1 MHQKRVRTKFTAGG
15 KVAKKVEES
24 TERTQKTCFVVGPIG
39 GAGTE
44 IRTHADW
51 LLDGI
56 IKPTF
61 REHYPDFEVVRSD
74 TITAPG
80 MIDTQM
86 INHLLDADLVI
97 VDMSLLNANAFYEMG
112 IRHMARK
119 PVIHMFVAGTSIP
132 FDVKPYRAIE
142 FSLVQHAHLGA
153 AQQQLKQAI
162 QDATSPDY
170 VPDNPVTKAQ
180 NYTQIE
186 RAAEPA
192 DRILMQEL
200 LSLRSEVNALKKS
213 QPSTSGTF
221 PRTRNSPGH
230 VKWPN
235 LVTHLG
241 GEKGLGLELRA
252 EFPFTLTAE
261 LATDIV
267 DRISFI
273 FPVETWRFGTSRI
286 SIELAV
292 SDPKL
297 IEAARQVML
306 ELGATETDIIA

>member
-1 MHQKRVRTKFTAGG
+1 
-15 KVAKKVEES
+15 VAKKVEES
-24 TERTQKTCFVVGPIG
+24 TQRTQKTCFVVGPIG
-39 GAGTE
+39 GAGTD

-142 FSLVQHAHLGA
+142 FSLVQHAHLGE
-153 AQQQLKQAI
+153 AQKQLKHAI
-162 QDATSPDY
+162 QDAISANY

-180 NYTQIE
+180 NYRQIE
-186 RAAEPA
+186 RTAEPA
-192 DRILMQEL
+192 DKIFMQEL
-200 LSLRSEVNALKKS
+200 LSLKSEVNALKNAR
-213 QPSTSGTF
+213 PNAIANF
-221 PRTRNSPGH
+221 PRMATPPRI
-230 VKWPN
+230 VRR
-235 LVTHLG
+235 
-241 GEKGLGLELRA
+241 EELRPYGTEA
-252 EFPFTLTAE
+252 RAPSVELQADFPFVVTREFALD
-261 LATDIV
+261 LV
-267 DRISFI
+267 NRIAPI
-273 FPVETWRFGTSRI
+273 FPVQKWFFDATKFGITI
-286 SIELAV
+286 DEMDPTLIDAV
-292 SDPKL
+292 RG
-297 IEAARQVML
+297 IMAER
-306 ELGATETDIIA
+306 GATESTIVLGTS

>member
-1 MHQKRVRTKFTAGG
+1 MV
-15 KVAKKVEES
+15 KKVEES
-24 TERTQKTCFVVGPIG
+24 TERTQQTCFVVGPIG

-142 FSLVQHAHLGA
+142 FSLVQHAHLGV
-153 AQQQLKQAI
+153 AQQHLKNAI
-162 QDATSPDY
+162 QDAISPDY

-186 RAAEPA
+186 RTAEPA
-192 DRILMQEL
+192 DKILMQEL
-200 LSLRSEVNALKKS
+200 LSLKSEVNALKKS
-213 QPSTSGTF
+213 HPNRNVTIPNMRLPSKAVKHVGLARYGSGDKAL
-221 PRTRNSPGH
+221 SPS
-230 VKWPN
+230 
-235 LVTHLG
+235 LQ
-241 GEKGLGLELRA
+241 A
-252 EFPFTLTAE
+252 EFPFIVTADFANDVVE
-261 LATDIV
+261 RIDLLFQVGSWAFDANLL
-267 DRISFI
+267 RISVANVD
-273 FPVETWRFGTSRI
+273 P
-286 SIELAV
+286 ELI
-292 SDPKL
+292 D
-297 IEAARQVML
+297 AARTVL
-306 ELGATETDIIA
+306 LDRGATETDIVLGLI

>member
-1 MHQKRVRTKFTAGG
+1 MVSTYHLKGG
-15 KVAKKVEES
+15 EVAKKMEES
-24 TERTQKTCFVVGPIG
+24 TDQAQKTCFVVGPIG

-61 REHYPDFEVVRSD
+61 REHYPDFDVVRSD
-74 TITAPG
+74 TITSPG

-86 INHLLDADLVI
+86 INHLLDAELVI

-142 FSLVQHAHLGA
+142 FSFVQHAHLGL
-153 AQQQLKQAI
+153 AQQQLKSAI
-162 QDATSPDY
+162 QDAISPDY

-192 DRILMQEL
+192 DKVLMHEI
-200 LSLRSEVNALKKS
+200 LSLRSEFNALK
-213 QPSTSGTF
+213 TSLPKGPLAF
-221 PRTRNSPGH
+221 PRMTNPPRMVRLESSKPQ
-230 VKWPN
+230 V
-235 LVTHLG
+235 VE
-241 GEKGLGLELRA
+241 EKRQPVVLQG
-252 EFPFTLTAE
+252 EFPFMVTQQFTNE
-261 LATDIV
+261 IINK
-267 DRISFI
+267 ISLI
-273 FPVETWRFGTSRI
+273 YPVQSWAFDPSRI
-286 SIELAV
+286 EISIAGMNAETIDAV
-292 SDPKL
+292 RGILQDN
-297 IEAARQVML
+297 
-306 ELGATETDIIA
+306 GATESALAFR

>member
-1 MHQKRVRTKFTAGG
+1 M
-15 KVAKKVEES
+15 AKKIDEN

-119 PVIHMFVAGTSIP
+119 PVIHMFVVGTSIP

-162 QDATSPDY
+162 QDAISPDY

-200 LSLRSEVNALKKS
+200 LSLRSEINALKKS
-213 QPSTSGTF
+213 QPSTSVTF
-221 PRTRNSPGH
+221 PRMTNSPGS
-230 VKWPN
+230 VKWAN
-235 LVTHLG
+235 LISHFRDD
-241 GEKGLGLELRA
+241 EGLGLELRA
-252 EFPFTLTAE
+252 EFPFTVTTE
-261 LATDIV
+261 LATDLIN
-267 DRISFI
+267 RISHI
-273 FPVETWRFGTSRI
+273 FRVEIWQLGTSEI
-286 SIELAV
+286 SIELTV

-297 IEAARQVML
+297 IAAAQKVMM
-306 ELGATETDIIA
+306 EHGATRTVIT

>member
-1 MHQKRVRTKFTAGG
+1 M
-15 KVAKKVEES
+15 AKKVEES

-39 GAGTE
+39 GAGTDV
-44 IRTHADW
+44 RTHADW

-119 PVIHMFVAGTSIP
+119 PVIHMFVAGTAIP

-153 AQQQLKQAI
+153 AQQQLKRAI
-162 QDATSPDY
+162 QDAISPDY
-170 VPDNPVTKAQ
+170 MPDNPVTKAQ

-186 RAAEPA
+186 RTAEPA
-192 DRILMQEL
+192 DKILMKEL
-200 LSLRSEVNALKKS
+200 LSLKSEVSALKKS
-213 QPSTSGTF
+213 HPSKNVAFRTF
-221 PRTRNSPGH
+221 HRRGIAKS
-230 VKWPN
+230 
-235 LVTHLG
+235 
-241 GEKGLGLELRA
+241 EGLARYPARDEFVARWIQA
-252 EFPFTLTAE
+252 RFPFLITGGFASDLIERIELMFPIESWTFDDKSISISVTNVDPESIAAARTLMADCGASDTLDLMTAE
-261 LATDIV
+261 
-267 DRISFI
+267 
-273 FPVETWRFGTSRI
+273 
-286 SIELAV
+286 
-292 SDPKL
+292 
-297 IEAARQVML
+297 
-306 ELGATETDIIA
+306 

>member
-1 MHQKRVRTKFTAGG
+1 M
-15 KVAKKVEES
+15 AKKVQES
-24 TERTQKTCFVVGPIG
+24 TERTQRTCFVVGPIG
-39 GAGTE
+39 GAGTD

-119 PVIHMFVAGTSIP
+119 PVIHMFIAGTSIP

-142 FSLVQHAHLGA
+142 FSLVQHAHLGT

-186 RAAEPA
+186 RTAEPA
-192 DRILMQEL
+192 DKILMQEI

-213 QPSTSGTF
+213 QQSTSVTF
-221 PRTRNSPGH
+221 PPMINSPRT
-230 VKWPN
+230 VKWAS
-235 LVTHLG
+235 LVRHA
-241 GEKGLGLELRA
+241 GEKKVPSIRA
-252 EFPFTLTAE
+252 NFPFMITSDFARDL
-261 LATDIV
+261 V
-267 DRISFI
+267 DRISRI
-273 FPVETWRFGTSRI
+273 FPVGSWDFDDSQI
-286 SIELAV
+286 SIALTEFDPELV
-292 SDPKL
+292 
-297 IEAARQVML
+297 EAARNVIL
-306 ELGATETDIIA
+306 ARGAEDVFIAT

>member
-1 MHQKRVRTKFTAGG
+1 M
-15 KVAKKVEES
+15 AKKVEES

-39 GAGTE
+39 GAGTD

-119 PVIHMFVAGTSIP
+119 PVIHMFIAGTSIP

-142 FSLVQHAHLGA
+142 FSLVQHAHLAA
-153 AQQQLKQAI
+153 AQQQLKNAI
-162 QDATSPDY
+162 QDAISPNY

-186 RAAEPA
+186 RTAEPA

-200 LSLRSEVNALKKS
+200 LSLKSEVNALKKS
-213 QPSTSGTF
+213 QHGTTVTF
-221 PRTRNSPGH
+221 PRMTNSPRPVSWANWLKHTSGD
-230 VKWPN
+230 KIPSIA
-235 LVTHLG
+235 
-241 GEKGLGLELRA
+241 LRA
-252 EFPFTLTAE
+252 EFPFTVTKEFAKE
-261 LATDIV
+261 LA
-267 DRISFI
+267 DRISLI
-273 FPVETWRFGTSRI
+273 FPVEYLASDTSQI
-286 SIELAV
+286 SIALTV
-292 SDPKL
+292 TDPKL
-297 IEAARQVML
+297 VEAARQVML
-306 ELGATETDIIA
+306 ELGATETVIVS